1 VSLESGDR
9 VDTDFSHSAHSLE
22 IVY

>member
-1 VSLESGDR
+1 VSLESGDG